1 MSIVVLKDAWMA
13 NNVEIAKISV
23 KILKYPNLILVL

>member
-1 MSIVVLKDAWMA
+1 MA